1 MLSPREI
8 AFQLSIRQRGHTLGI
23 EPTRSARYAREHLL
37 ALLWQIYSRRG
48 SLQIHSRQCGHHCGG
63 SAAGNAR
70 RGGGPLLFPR
80 LAVLSR
86 QVIRLLTCDLW
97 ASISVLFAGMCLQ
110 RSVMRHRSARSM
122 WVYCSLLSAV
132 QAMPRSRRQNRKD
145 ITSFAAS
152 SCEIFFAR
160 WVWVGRLRRC

>member
-1 MLSPREI
+1 MGRLTELAGNSN
-8 AFQLSIRQRGHTLGI
+8 
-23 EPTRSARYAREHLL
+23 L
-37 ALLWQIYSRRG
+37 ALFWQIYSGRG